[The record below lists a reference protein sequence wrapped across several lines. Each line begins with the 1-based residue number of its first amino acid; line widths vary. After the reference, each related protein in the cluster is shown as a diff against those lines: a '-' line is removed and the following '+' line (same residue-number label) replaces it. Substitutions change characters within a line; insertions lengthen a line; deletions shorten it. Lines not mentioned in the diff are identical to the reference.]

1 MGCCFFSSRSC
12 SCRSCLLLFLPL
24 PLPKRMPWTTLPPPQ
39 HRPFAG
45 HRPLDSPSAVVVPER
60 HYRKNFN
67 AELLVKDTER
77 KCRRKK
83 GVKKMGK
90 LLFESR
96 KYLIKFYLINK
107 IYKTKIKKENFHKNN
122 WWLDKAWACL

>member
-1 MGCCFFSSRSC
+1 MS
-12 SCRSCLLLFLPL
+12 
-24 PLPKRMPWTTLPPPQ
+24 K
-39 HRPFAG
+39 
-45 HRPLDSPSAVVVPER
+45 
-60 HYRKNFN
+60 
-67 AELLVKDTER
+67 
-77 KCRRKK
+77 KK

-122 WWLDKAWACL
+122 